1 MKEHISEAK
10 ILCLF
15 YVTMT
20 VIASIT
26 LTGVQP
32 GLANA
37 QQNNASIQ
45 PQGTSQS
52 MATTNATN
60 VNIILVHGLWVDGF
74 HGAK

>member
-1 MKEHISEAK
+1 MKEHISEVK

-37 QQNNASIQ
+37 QQNNASMQ
-45 PQGTSQS
+45 PQGTPR
-52 MATTNATN
+52 A
-60 VNIILVHGLWVDGF
+60 
-74 HGAK
+74 